1 MPKLQG
7 SVHYIYHSLL
17 YLMNI
22 NCFKKWLSS
31 GLVGWLYNKSSLV
44 WLFNAKIYLGGT
56 QKRNWTHSSFV
67 MVIQSSLMS
76 HYSMPR
82 YPFLLA
88 DLIFFLDWL
97 GNIGQYLFCKRF
109 FFLLSLLWWSRFK
122 WTVIFFL
129 SFISELYDNKIYNW
143 QLSPKFHCYFILA
156 YYICGVTNNYTH
168 FQNLIILIKLWCMC
182 HCEMIVQL
190 FLYL

>member
-97 GNIGQYLFCKRF
+97 GNIVQYLFCKRF
-109 FFLLSLLWWSRFK
+109 FFYCLFSDGPGLNEQWFSFFHSLVNCMITRFTIDS
-122 WTVIFFL
+122 WVLNFTVI
-129 SFISELYDNKIYNW
+129 LY
-143 QLSPKFHCYFILA
+143 
-156 YYICGVTNNYTH
+156 
-168 FQNLIILIKLWCMC
+168 
-182 HCEMIVQL
+182 
-190 FLYL
+190 